1 MTEEQL
7 KTITTTIFYKPELV
21 QHVLIYLLEI

>member
-7 KTITTTIFYKPELV
+7 KTITTAIFYKPELV
-21 QHVLIYLLEI
+21 QHVLTYLLEI